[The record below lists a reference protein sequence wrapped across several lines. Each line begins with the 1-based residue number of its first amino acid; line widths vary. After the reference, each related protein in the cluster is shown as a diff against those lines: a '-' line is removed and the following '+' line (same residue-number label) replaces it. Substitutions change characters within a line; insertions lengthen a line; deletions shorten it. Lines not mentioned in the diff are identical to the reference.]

1 MIILV
6 KQLQIDASVDSEMRR
21 LFTTLHKHP
30 ELSNNEYWT
39 TEQIKSELTALDIPI
54 KDYGL
59 ETGVVAEI
67 TGDPDGPIIALRAD
81 IDALPLP
88 EENQLPYKSQ
98 IEGVNHAC
106 GHDFHTVALLGAAR
120 LLQQQRDQLP
130 GTVRLLFEPGEERH
144 TGAKA
149 MLKAGV
155 LTGVAAIFGM
165 HNMPQIPVGEVGV
178 KVGKLM
184 ASNDNFEVTIN
195 GAGSHAAMP
204 HTGRDPLVATAA
216 IVMNLQTIVSRN
228 IDPADRVV
236 VTVGQIAGGH
246 ANNVIPDDCFF
257 KGTIRAFSDESRAL
271 AKQRFNEV
279 VSQTALAYG
288 QTATI
293 KWDQGPSP
301 VNNESVV
308 TKVVAEQAEQFMTV
322 IDPAMTNADDDF
334 ASFEEQVPGCYAFM
348 GSKGQSNL
356 HHSDFI
362 ANPDGLKY
370 AAKLHEK
377 VALALLTRA
386 ANGETL

>member
-1 MIILV
+1 
-6 KQLQIDASVDSEMRR
+6 MRR
-21 LFTTLHKHP
+21 IFTTLHKHP
-30 ELSNNEYWT
+30 ELSNDEYWT
-39 TEQIKSELTALDIPI
+39 TEQIKGELTALDIPI

-59 ETGVVAEI
+59 ETGVVAEV
-67 TGDPDGPIIALRAD
+67 TGNPDGPIIALRAD
-81 IDALPLP
+81 IDALPLQ
-88 EENQLPYKSQ
+88 EESQLPYQSQ
-98 IEGVNHAC
+98 IEGVHHAC
-106 GHDFHTVALLGAAR
+106 GHDFHTAALLGAAR
-120 LLQQQRDQLP
+120 LLRQQRDQLP

-144 TGAKA
+144 TGAKT
-149 MLKAGV
+149 MLKAGA
-155 LTGVAAIFGM
+155 LNGVAAIFGM

-216 IVMNLQTIVSRN
+216 IIMSLQTIVSRN

-236 VTVGQIAGGH
+236 VTVGQITGGH

-271 AKQRFNEV
+271 AKERFNEV
-279 VSQTALAYG
+279 VSKTALAYG

-293 KWDQGPSP
+293 TWDQGPSP
-301 VNNESVV
+301 VDNEATV
-308 TKVVAEQAEQFMTV
+308 TKLVAEQAQQFMTV

-348 GSKGQSNL
+348 GSQGQSNL

-370 AAKLHEK
+370 AAKLHER
-377 VALALLTRA
+377 VAIALLKRA
-386 ANGETL
+386 AIGENL